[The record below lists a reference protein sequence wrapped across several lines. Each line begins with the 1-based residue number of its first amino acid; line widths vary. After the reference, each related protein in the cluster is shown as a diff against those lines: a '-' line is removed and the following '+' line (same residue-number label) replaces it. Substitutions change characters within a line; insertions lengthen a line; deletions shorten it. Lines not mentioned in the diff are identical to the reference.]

1 MKIIMGMKFED
12 WEEVPDFGSIAL
24 VSSESMAVKHYRLSD
39 GDVSKLNL
47 ITNASDGSD
56 AFTSKGRMFI
66 KLSGDWTEV
75 ADDDES

>member
-24 VSSESMAVKHYRLSD
+24 VSSESMAVKHYRLLDSD
-39 GDVSKLNL
+39 VNKLNL

-56 AFTSKGRMFI
+56 AFTSKGRLFI
-66 KLSGDWTEV
+66 KLGVWTEV
-75 ADDDES
+75 TNDDQS

>member
-24 VSSESMAVKHYRLSD
+24 VSSESMAVKHYRLLDS
-39 GDVSKLNL
+39 DVSKLNL

-75 ADDDES
+75 ADDDE

>member
-24 VSSESMAVKHYRLSD
+24 VSSESMAVKHYRLLD

-75 ADDDES
+75 ADDDE

>member
-24 VSSESMAVKHYRLSD
+24 VSSESMAVKHYCLLDSD
-39 GDVSKLNL
+39 ISKLDL

-56 AFTSKGRMFI
+56 AFTDRGRLFI
-66 KLSGDWTEV
+66 KLSDVWTEV
-75 ADDDES
+75 TDDEQS